1 MRRFPVRSM
10 NLSEVGYDPQTRTLE
25 VKFVSGSR
33 WVYTYQYVGMI
44 KFVKLITAES
54 IGQYFD
60 RQIRSKPLL
69 HPYHKRK
76 E

>member
-10 NLSEVGYDPQTRTLE
+10 NLAQVGYDPVTATLE
-25 VKFVSGSR
+25 VVFVSGSR
-33 WVYTYQYVGMI
+33 WVYTYQHVGMI
-44 KFVKLITAES
+44 KFVKLITAPS

-60 RQIRSKPLL
+60 KYIRSKSKL
-69 HPYHKRK
+69 HPYTKRK